1 MTLGVTPTLGA
12 AARLVLIVL
21 MYCGRVGGLTLVF
34 AALSG
39 MRPSMTKFPQEK
51 ITVG

>member
-1 MTLGVTPTLGA
+1 MKKILTLL
-12 AARLVLIVL
+12 LS
-21 MYCGRVGGLTLVF
+21 LTLVF